1 MDVVRLPIA
10 HCCIVALLHCLCLIP
25 LASHAEVYSNGLL
38 VSYQEVAVSA
48 RASGV
53 VKEMFVR
60 EGQWIAAG
68 DTLAELD
75 AAKEYLDIQLSELEL
90 EELHIA
96 LKKTK
101 NGPRPMEIE
110 KMEVDLKK
118 ASLASAKSK
127 SELDRMKRLV
137 EQKAVSD
144 KDVEDAQNACDAS
157 DLSVQSARLTLE
169 LAKAGPLEEDVLLQE
184 MKIAQKM
191 TSQDQKKLALEKM
204 TVVSPVDGV
213 ISKLYYAAGENA
225 ASGQPFCD
233 VLSTDSLYVELNLP
247 ISEIKQV
254 KMGSKV
260 SVSVP
265 SVAAAS
271 YAGRV
276 VFISPTVD
284 PASRTFKIR
293 IEIANPKRLLKPGLF
308 AAVSF

>member
-1 MDVVRLPIA
+1 MRKGLFVIVCCLLPLGA
-10 HCCIVALLHCLCLIP
+10 A
-25 LASHAEVYSNGLL
+25 AEVYSNGLL
-38 VSYQEVAVSA
+38 VSYREVAVSP

-53 VKEMFVR
+53 VKEIFVV

-68 DTLAELD
+68 DTLAQLD
-75 AAKEYLDIQLSELEL
+75 DSKERLDIQLSELEL

-101 NGPRPMEIE
+101 SGPRPQEIE

-118 ASLASAKSK
+118 ARLASAKSK
-127 SELDRMKRLV
+127 AELERMKRLS
-137 EQKAVSD
+137 EQKAVSE
-144 KDVEDAQNACDAS
+144 KDVEDAQNAYDAS
-157 DLSVQSARLTLE
+157 LLSVKSAQLTLA
-169 LAKAGPLEEDVLLQE
+169 LAKAGPREEDVLLQE

-191 TSQDQKKLALEKM
+191 ATQDQKKLALEKM

-247 ISEIKQV
+247 ITELKQV
-254 KMGSKV
+254 KMGAKAGV
-260 SVSVP
+260 TVP
-265 SVAAAS
+265 SVGGPAIP
-271 YAGRV
+271 GRV

-293 IEIANPKRLLKPGLF
+293 LEIANPKRQLKPGLF
-308 AAVSF
+308 ATVSF